1 MESRDIGLTEL
12 RSKSI
17 GNITANSSTEEVF
30 QNQTLRPILKFQ
42 NDLFVEVFRNYA
54 VKQKNVFF
62 TLPPQKKMDYIEHV
76 IQRDIKFRNALKGMV
91 IGLFTTKEYQEYIQN
106 SSNLNKRMMNMVI
119 ERLKSQIQLFE
130 YP

>member
-1 MESRDIGLTEL
+1 MDSRDIGLTEL
-12 RSKSI
+12 RPNSI
-17 GNITANSSTEEVF
+17 GNITANYSSEELF

-62 TLPPQKKMDYIEHV
+62 SLLPQKKMDYIEHV